1 MGATS
6 DHDPG
11 MNILLALIP
20 ISLLLLLLAVAAF
33 RWAVRHRQ
41 FEDLEA
47 AALDVL
53 REDHGPDPLPHPHP
67 PCGHLLPAGEGKPA
81 RSGPDIEG
89 LDAEDKQGAD

>member
-1 MGATS
+1 
-6 DHDPG
+6 

-53 REDHGPDPLPHPHP
+53 REDHGPDPRP
-67 PCGHLLPAGEGKPA
+67 PRILAPGDAAANSATSDNAGPGH
-81 RSGPDIEG
+81 R
-89 LDAEDKQGAD
+89 

>member
-1 MGATS
+1 
-6 DHDPG
+6 

-20 ISLLLLLLAVAAF
+20 ISLLLLLFAVAAF

-53 REDHGPDPLPHPHP
+53 REDNGPDPLPP
-67 PCGHLLPAGEGKPA
+67 GHGAATNAAKDKAAQDDAG
-81 RSGPDIEG
+81 
-89 LDAEDKQGAD
+89 